1 MGWFHT
7 RGPSSRPA
15 VSVLAEADGEPAGSG
30 VLLPGR
36 HLLTCAHV
44 VNSALGRPDPLASDH
59 PGPVTVR
66 VRIIARGVTVE
77 REAELTAWIPP
88 RTDDGGLGG
97 YEWNGDLAVLRVTGA
112 LPPAFQPPPWHPM
125 VKEQRVRA
133 WHGSGEPG
141 VFADAEVTNCDGRF
155 GYFDGGV
162 RSLDIE
168 ESYSGGPLWTND
180 ESAVV
185 GLVTAKLDIRGGPVR
200 RAWGI
205 PWQRVRRELDD
216 RGLAHLAAGPEDG
229 VRDHPAY
236 WELVTLLDGPLPA
249 VDGWARCGRAVAR
262 QCGLGHRPDG
272 APSAEEFARL
282 LLTHE
287 RALPALVEAARRT
300 AHELADQLLA
310 VAGRHGLA
318 RLLSP
323 HEYKRLVE
331 HIDAL
336 PAPAAARV
344 PAAVRAALPLA
355 ALPAALFNGGGSHAA
370 LVEHLETLHGDIAS
384 APYGG
389 VAVPRLLRAVE
400 YVAAACSRAGGGD
413 TALRQWCDRVAER
426 LGVSETAL
434 LDRRR
439 DAADWARKWRLN
451 PPRVLVE
458 LRALPSREDGAERY
472 RMRLWCDDG
481 SGPQPVSEQDQ
492 RPRTSGEVAREILAV
507 VGPLRRAD
515 DSVLPVVELVVDRD
529 SLELPLDD
537 WEDPDQPLPRV
548 LGAEYPVVVN
558 CPELRER
565 GGDGILSDWRE
576 RWRRL
581 DSEEP
586 LHIDDEAAES
596 PRALYGLLMERR
608 FAGRAN
614 IVASGQRRSAAVQ
627 TCLAAGVPVVLWDRG
642 DKPGSPALG
651 HFTDPRGHLPE
662 QVRIYRAMAL
672 QRPLTCPGRPV
683 LAWADPAL
691 LPPDGAGRPVPEEE
705 PEELVVG
712 GTLSHMA
719 TDGPS
724 LVVIEETPSR
734 LRPTWVRLGL
744 ESRSL
749 PTEAE
754 SLDEPPPP
762 GATGP
767 PSDDVWSDGSADERV
782 VDPWLS
788 VDPEPPPP
796 DTGGPPPNAGRP
808 LPVLELADPTD
819 SDPEDFAW

>member
-15 VSVLAEADGEPAGSG
+15 VSVLAGADGEPAGSA
-30 VLLPGR
+30 VLLPGQ

-44 VNSALGRPDPLASDH
+44 VNSALGRPDPLAPDH
-59 PGPVTVR
+59 PGPVALQ
-66 VRIIARGVTVE
+66 VRIIAREITVE

-88 RTDDGGLGG
+88 RLDDGGLGG

-125 VKEQRVRA
+125 AKEQRVRA

-155 GYFDGGV
+155 GYFDGGD

-168 ESYSGGPLWTND
+168 QSYSGGPLWTND
-180 ESAVV
+180 ESVVV
-185 GLVTAKLDIRGGPVR
+185 GLVTAKLDIHGGPVR

-205 PWQRVRRELDD
+205 PWQRVRQELDD
-216 RGLAHLAAGPEDG
+216 AGMAHLTTGPEDG

-236 WELVTLLDGPLPA
+236 WELVTLLDRPLST
-249 VDGWARCGRAVAR
+249 VGGWARCGQAVAR
-262 QCGLGHRPDG
+262 QCGLGHRADG
-272 APSAEEFARL
+272 APSAEELARL
-282 LLTHE
+282 LLSHE
-287 RALPALVEAARRT
+287 RALPALVEAVRFTARD
-300 AHELADQLLA
+300 LADELLA
-310 VAGRHGLA
+310 VARSHNLS

-323 HEYKRLVE
+323 QEYKRLVALL
-331 HIDAL
+331 DAL
-336 PAPAAARV
+336 PAAAAARI

-355 ALPAALFNGGGSHAA
+355 AVPAALLNGGGSTAA
-370 LVEHLETLHGDIAS
+370 LVEHLETLHGDS
-384 APYGG
+384 PPAPRGG
-389 VAVPRLLRAVE
+389 MAVPRLLRAVE
-400 YVAAACSRAGGGD
+400 YVAAPCFRATEPGTGVDQLAALRHWCARVADRLGVHG
-413 TALRQWCDRVAER
+413 TALRDRQA
-426 LGVSETAL
+426 
-434 LDRRR
+434 
-439 DAADWARKWRLN
+439 DAADWAKKWQHT

-458 LRALPSREDGAERY
+458 LRALPTRDDGPERY

-492 RPRTSGEVAREILAV
+492 RPRTSGEVAREILTV
-507 VGPLRRAD
+507 VGSLRRAD
-515 DSVLPVVELVVDRD
+515 GLLPVVELIVDRD

-565 GGDGILSDWRE
+565 GGEGILSDWRE

-596 PRALYGLLMERR
+596 TRALYGLLMERR
-608 FAGRAN
+608 FAGRAH
-614 IVASGQRRSAAVQ
+614 IVASRQRRSAAVQ

-642 DKPGSPALG
+642 DKPGSPVLG
-651 HFTDPRGHLPE
+651 HLSDPHGHLPE
-662 QVRIYRAMAL
+662 QVRIYRTMAL

-683 LAWADPAL
+683 LAWADPEL
-691 LPPDGAGRPVPEEE
+691 LPPEGAGRPVPEEE
-705 PEELVVG
+705 PERLNVRGVYEASSAMASVTISDESVRLSAVVQ
-712 GTLSHMA
+712 GTESLLDEPLSPD
-719 TDGPS
+719 TDGP
-724 LVVIEETPSR
+724 
-734 LRPTWVRLGL
+734 
-744 ESRSL
+744 
-749 PTEAE
+749 
-754 SLDEPPPP
+754 
-762 GATGP
+762 
-767 PSDDVWSDGSADERV
+767 
-782 VDPWLS
+782 
-788 VDPEPPPP
+788 
-796 DTGGPPPNAGRP
+796 PPPNADRPPPNVGGPMPNTGRP

-819 SDPEDFAW
+819 FDDPEDEEFVW

>member
-1 MGWFHT
+1 MGWFHI

-15 VSVLAEADGEPAGSG
+15 VSVLAGADGEPAGSA
-30 VLLPGR
+30 VLLPGQ

-44 VNSALGRPDPLASDH
+44 VNSALGRPDLLAPDH
-59 PGPVTVR
+59 PGPVAVR
-66 VRIIARGVTVE
+66 VRIIAREITVE

-88 RTDDGGLGG
+88 RLDDGGLGG
-97 YEWNGDLAVLRVTGA
+97 YEWNGDLAVLRVTSA
-112 LPPAFQPPPWHPM
+112 LPPAFQPPLWHPM
-125 VKEQRVRA
+125 AKEQRVRA

-155 GYFDGGV
+155 GYFDGGD

-168 ESYSGGPLWTND
+168 QSYSGGPLWTND

-185 GLVTAKLDIRGGPVR
+185 GLVTAKLDIHGGPVR

-205 PWQRVRRELDD
+205 PWQRVRQELDGK
-216 RGLAHLAAGPEDG
+216 GLAHLTTTPEYG

-236 WELVTLLDGPLPA
+236 PELVALLDCPLPTA
-249 VDGWARCGRAVAR
+249 EGWARCGRAVAR
-262 QCGLGHRPDG
+262 QCGLDHHSDG

-287 RALPALVEAARRT
+287 RALPALVETVRPTAR
-300 AHELADQLLA
+300 ELADELLA
-310 VAGRHGLA
+310 VARGHRLP

-323 HEYKRLVE
+323 QAYKQLVA
-331 HIDAL
+331 ILDAL
-336 PAPAAARV
+336 PAPSAARI

-355 ALPAALFNGGGSHAA
+355 AVPAALLNGGGSHAA
-370 LVEHLETLHGDIAS
+370 LVEHLETLHGDS
-384 APYGG
+384 APDPYGG

-400 YVAAACSRAGGGD
+400 YVAAACWRAGGAAPGGAGGGAD
-413 TALRQWCDRVAER
+413 GSGVAGGRGSRDPGPRLRQWCDLAAKR
-426 LGVSETAL
+426 LGVPETAL
-434 LDRRR
+434 WDRRK
-439 DAADWARKWRLN
+439 DAADWAKKWQPT

-458 LRALPSREDGAERY
+458 LRASPTRDDGPARY
-472 RMRLWCDDG
+472 HMRLWCDEG

-492 RPRTSGEVAREILAV
+492 RPRTSGEVAREILTV
-507 VGPLRRAD
+507 VGSLSRAD
-515 DSVLPVVELVVDRD
+515 GLLPVVELIVDRD

-565 GGDGILSDWRE
+565 GGEGILSDWRE

-596 PRALYGLLMERR
+596 ARALYGLLMERR
-608 FAGRAN
+608 FAGRAH
-614 IVASGQRRSAAVQ
+614 IVASRQRRSAAVQ

-651 HFTDPRGHLPE
+651 HLTDQQGHLPE
-662 QVRIYRAMAL
+662 QVRIYRTMAL

-683 LAWADPAL
+683 LAWADPDL
-691 LPPDGAGRPVPEEE
+691 LPPEGAGRPVLGEDFGRVAKGMGAHEASAATASVTIHDESERLLPVVQHTDSLLDE
-705 PEELVVG
+705 P
-712 GTLSHMA
+712 LSPD
-719 TDGPS
+719 TDGPP
-724 LVVIEETPSR
+724 LPNAG
-734 LRPTWVRLGL
+734 RPV
-744 ESRSL
+744 
-749 PTEAE
+749 
-754 SLDEPPPP
+754 
-762 GATGP
+762 
-767 PSDDVWSDGSADERV
+767 
-782 VDPWLS
+782 
-788 VDPEPPPP
+788 
-796 DTGGPPPNAGRP
+796 PNAGRP

-819 SDPEDFAW
+819 FDDPEDFVW